1 LTRDIDYEHERHV
14 KFHHLATYVTAV
26 HTNAQVVPVPRAVAR
41 IASDPSVETL
51 AVLAKLVTTLVPM
64 MAEYSDMR
72 LRHEEEDGCLR
83 VALLGLGADL
93 LEFTI
98 KEL

>member
-1 LTRDIDYEHERHV
+1 
-14 KFHHLATYVTAV
+14 
-26 HTNAQVVPVPRAVAR
+26 
-41 IASDPSVETL
+41 
-51 AVLAKLVTTLVPM
+51 M

>member
-1 LTRDIDYEHERHV
+1 MLRPCTLTLRVFLLRGLLPES
-14 KFHHLATYVTAV
+14 
-26 HTNAQVVPVPRAVAR
+26 PR
-41 IASDPSVETL
+41 IPPVETL
-51 AVLAKLVTTLVPM
+51 AILAKLVTTHVPM
-64 MAEYSDMR
+64 MTEYSDMR

-98 KEL
+98 KELQ